1 MSLRPSRHWKPVPG
15 ALGQLRRTCTYSS
28 TVRQSDDGRQTKKPK
43 ANTQSPHGSRW
54 VRQRSWAEGAVEEAT
69 VTGLAGGSLWNAG
82 TDTRASGLGKG
93 DDRVV
98 AVARACQEPQ
108 VGGSTCTD
116 SLVFGLIPVYIRIPK
131 CTIPYTTRDR
141 STPSVLL
148 VRNLAHLPQPLPCAR
163 QVVLQLQDLDL

>member
-1 MSLRPSRHWKPVPG
+1 M
-15 ALGQLRRTCTYSS
+15 
-28 TVRQSDDGRQTKKPK
+28 
-43 ANTQSPHGSRW
+43 
-54 VRQRSWAEGAVEEAT
+54 
-69 VTGLAGGSLWNAG
+69 TGHAGGSLWTAG

-98 AVARACQEPQ
+98 AVARACQELQ
-108 VGGSTCTD
+108 TGGSTCTD

-131 CTIPYTTRDR
+131 YTTQRDR